1 MSILWRMTLVILY
14 KQSRM
19 LTSDIYQGGYSKPNW
34 KLQIYFFS
42 GMLLDLE
49 IMTKIITNDTREVW
63 YSITD
68 FDELQ

>member
-1 MSILWRMTLVILY
+1 
-14 KQSRM
+14 M

-49 IMTKIITNDTREVW
+49 IMTNIITNDTREVW
-63 YSITD
+63 YSITH